1 MMGES
6 MDLIKKQKKSLQF
19 TNHYAIITNVRKT
32 FSEVETPEGMRKTG
46 WLRHIRK
53 KVAGAPER
61 KRKAVTKIPDGGY
74 RR

>member
-1 MMGES
+1 MY
-6 MDLIKKQKKSLQF
+6 LIKKQKKSLQF

-61 KRKAVTKIPDGGY
+61 KRKAFTKKYQMEGIADE
-74 RR
+74 

>member
-1 MMGES
+1 MKGKS

-53 KVAGAPER
+53 KLQVHQREKG
-61 KRKAVTKIPDGGY
+61 KRLQKIPDGGY